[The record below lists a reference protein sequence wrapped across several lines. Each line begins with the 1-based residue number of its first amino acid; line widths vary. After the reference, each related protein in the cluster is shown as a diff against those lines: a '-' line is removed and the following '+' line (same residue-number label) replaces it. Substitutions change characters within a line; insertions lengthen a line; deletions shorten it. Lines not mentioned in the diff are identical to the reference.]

1 MHTPTRSLLT
11 TRTLLTAALV
21 AAVGACSNI
30 ERAAPADHDG
40 NAVVTHPVD
49 GDTLDVR
56 VGGVEARVRLIGI
69 DTPES
74 VARDRPVECFGPE
87 AKGRLAELLP
97 VGTEVRLERD
107 VEARDR
113 YDRLLAY
120 VIRRADDLHVNEAL
134 VAEGFAEARPFE
146 PNTARQ
152 GELDAAEAEARAASR
167 GLWPACGGTNT
178 PASPAADAPV
188 ASSP

>member
-1 MHTPTRSLLT
+1 MPSSTRY
-11 TRTLLTAALV
+11 LLTAALV
-21 AAVGACSNI
+21 AAVSACAPGADPPS
-30 ERAAPADHDG
+30 AGPVGHG
-40 NAVVTHPVD
+40 VVSHPVD

-56 VGGVEARVRLIGI
+56 IGGGVERVRLIGI

-87 AKGRLAELLP
+87 AKVRLAELLP

-107 VEARDR
+107 VEARDA

-120 VIRRADDLHVNEAL
+120 VIRVEDDLHVNEAL
-134 VAEGFAEARPFE
+134 VTEGFAESRPFE
-146 PNTARQ
+146 PNLARQ
-152 GELDAAEAEARAASR
+152 AELDAAEADARAAQR
-167 GLWPACGGTNT
+167 GLWPVCGGTSA
-178 PASPAADAPV
+178 PVPSGPVPPV